1 MENVTMSE
9 QEMME
14 KGTLRSNKEVTQFLE
29 TVKDFVNQNFR
40 SKGVVAN
47 VISQHEKEPYVNV
60 SIYFATYNQFIN
72 LLLLL
77 F

>member
-9 QEMME
+9 QEIME
-14 KGTLRSNKEVTQFLE
+14 KGTLRSNEEVVQLLE
-29 TVKDFVNQNFR
+29 TVKDFVNQNFQ

-60 SIYFATYNQFIN
+60 SIFFCCIMSIC
-72 LLLLL
+72 
-77 F
+77 

>member
-9 QEMME
+9 QEIME
-14 KGTLRSNKEVTQFLE
+14 KGTLRSNEEVVQLLE
-29 TVKDFVNQNFR
+29 TVKDFVNQNFQ

-60 SIYFATYNQFIN
+60 SFYCRIIMPIY
-72 LLLLL
+72 
-77 F
+77 

>member
-1 MENVTMSE
+1 MENMTMSE

-14 KGTLRSNKEVTQFLE
+14 KGAIRSVKEVMQLLE

-60 SIYFATYNQFIN
+60 SIYFRSILPIYLKSF
-72 LLLLL
+72 
-77 F
+77 

>member
-14 KGTLRSNKEVTQFLE
+14 KGAIRSVKEVTQLLE
-29 TVKDFVNQNFR
+29 TVKDFVNQNFQ

-47 VISQHEKEPYVNV
+47 VISQDEKEPYVNV
-60 SIYFATYNQFIN
+60 SIDFLTTMPIH
-72 LLLLL
+72 
-77 F
+77 

>member
-14 KGTLRSNKEVTQFLE
+14 RDTIRSNKEVTQILE
-29 TVKDFVNQNFR
+29 TVKDFVNQNFQ

-47 VISQHEKEPYVNV
+47 VISQDEKEPYVNV
-60 SIYFATYNQFIN
+60 SIDFLTIMPIH
-72 LLLLL
+72 
-77 F
+77 